1 MCHLYP
7 DFLTSYKIRKKVM
20 EQLFKVSQPNVSL
33 FVPVNC
39 PPPWTGKRPVIV
51 TRTCRDMF
59 G

>member
-1 MCHLYP
+1 MYCNIWPSESMCHLYP

-39 PPPWTGKRPVIV
+39 PPPLDREEA
-51 TRTCRDMF
+51 C
-59 G
+59 